1 MLIQLTLRKVKA
13 LAMKK
18 SDILM
23 LSLSL
28 IIAFGLGGFLIGK
41 SIENFRNEDRTILVK
56 GFAEREVKADLAVWN
71 ISCQAA
77 SNDLMEG
84 AKRIEQ
90 DQKKIVDFLISKGIG
105 RDEIINREIRV
116 NDRLA
121 NEYGGNDIVNFR
133 YVIVK
138 VLQVRSSNVDKVQEV
153 SRLTDELVRAGVVI
167 SQNDYSNN
175 LQYYFTKLNEIKPEM
190 LTEATQNAREAAVT
204 FATES
209 RVKLGKLKRAS
220 QGLFTIV
227 DRDQSLSGGDAYA
240 GSNADIM
247 KKVRVVISVEYS
259 IR

>member
-1 MLIQLTLRKVKA
+1 
-13 LAMKK
+13 MKK
-18 SDILM
+18 YDIIL

-28 IIAFGLGGFLIGK
+28 VIAFGLSGYLIGK
-41 SIENFRNEDRTILVK
+41 SIENFRNENRTILVK

-71 ISCQAA
+71 ISCRTA
-77 SNDLMEG
+77 SNDLVEG

-90 DQKKIVDFLISKGIG
+90 DQKKIIDFLVAKGIG
-105 RDEIINREIRV
+105 KDEIISREIRV

-121 NEYGGNDIVNFR
+121 NEYGGYDNVNFR

-138 VLQVRSSNVDKVQEV
+138 VLQVRSTNVDRVQEV

-175 LQYYFTKLNEIKPEM
+175 LQYYFTKLNDIKPEM
-190 LTEATQNAREAAVT
+190 LTEATQNAREAAIS
-204 FATES
+204 FASES
-209 RVKLGKLKRAS
+209 GVKLGKLKRAS

-227 DRDQSLSGGDAYA
+227 DRDQSLSGGDTYA
-240 GSNADIM
+240 ASNADIM

-259 IR
+259 IK